1 MPSWMRYYS
10 TISLVAFYEAMI
22 RIFLSEELQ
31 LQLAQ
36 NPCRRAIVLS
46 TVSSYEDRMAFDPL
60 HIGAEVWA
68 VAMWSNLLYFC
79 AQATIGQLI
88 LYNAHRQRMSR
99 RNRYSIEF
107 GGRGND
113 RDTEEGH
120 KILVTASWKFQYS
133 TTRRYLF
140 SALGAGLGSMIWP
153 GWGTLVGIGLG
164 DTYGQVLP
172 VPQIPQLSIRTPLAW
187 CSRVW
192 NLVENG
198 TPVPPRNDEGSNAE
212 PSPNREKRRNKIEYN
227 EARLCGCCQIAA
239 FSANPNHRD
248 RAPVSSRVCDHSICR
263 SCVTKCHLMHM
274 ERNNTFE
281 EWIKCPLCNAACA
294 FSSHD
299 HLINRSLCEIL
310 AWIDDKSN
318 D

>member
-99 RNRYSIEF
+99 RKRYSIEI
-107 GGRGND
+107 GSRGND
-113 RDTEEGH
+113 RETEEGQ

-133 TTRRYLF
+133 TTRSYFF

-153 GWGTLVGIGLG
+153 GWGTLVGIGFG
-164 DTYGQVLP
+164 
-172 VPQIPQLSIRTPLAW
+172 
-187 CSRVW
+187 
-192 NLVENG
+192 
-198 TPVPPRNDEGSNAE
+198 
-212 PSPNREKRRNKIEYN
+212 
-227 EARLCGCCQIAA
+227 
-239 FSANPNHRD
+239 HRWHQSD
-248 RAPVSSRVCDHSICR
+248 S
-263 SCVTKCHLMHM
+263 
-274 ERNNTFE
+274 
-281 EWIKCPLCNAACA
+281 
-294 FSSHD
+294 
-299 HLINRSLCEIL
+299 
-310 AWIDDKSN
+310 
-318 D
+318 